1 MLGGND
7 GACIC
12 DTVQVEEEGKCKL
25 FPVISSVRRDR
36 PLSCRNVGNSLRR
49 FCAFPAYKTGLTSIG
64 CGSFSIA
71 SQTMINVE
79 ASAPGQIH
87 GVVLG
92 TMLAVNCA
100 EPMTNKGTSAG
111 SRQF

>member
-1 MLGGND
+1 MHRGQFVK
-7 GACIC
+7 AI
-12 DTVQVEEEGKCKL
+12 
-25 FPVISSVRRDR
+25 
-36 PLSCRNVGNSLRR
+36 LRI
-49 FCAFPAYKTGLTSIG
+49 PGLYKTGLTSIG